1 MKPLLTIVLLVISN
15 TFMTL
20 AWYGHLKFKDY
31 SWGQNLGIMA
41 IVSISWGLAFFEY
54 LFQVPANRIGYKG
67 HGGPLNLVEL
77 KTLQEAITLVVFMI
91 FSVIVFKEKLQWN
104 HLAGFCLIVAAVY
117 LIFKKF

>member
-31 SWGQNLGIMA
+31 SWGQILGIMA
-41 IVSISWGLAFFEY
+41 IVGFSWGLAFFEY

-67 HGGPLNLVEL
+67 HGGPFNLVEL